1 MKIFFLT
8 CFFSQTVLVDAH
20 KIQIRASDVETLSGL
35 NWLNDEIINFYMQM
49 IVAR

>member
-1 MKIFFLT
+1 MKIIFYYILV
-8 CFFSQTVLVDAH
+8 SQTVLVDAH